1 MNPILPLLRVSR
13 RNFGAEA
20 ARIRD
25 KTRVS
30 AETQG
35 LVYDIIA
42 DVKMRGDA
50 ALLEYA
56 ERFDGV
62 KLEESELRV
71 EDSEIDDAFDS
82 VGLQLVRALRFSL
95 RRMRKVQLVLL
106 PRARRVVRSEGFSGM
121 S

>member
-56 ERFDGV
+56 KRFDGD
-62 KLEESELRV
+62 KLQESELRV
-71 EDSEIDDAFDS
+71 EDSEIDEPSNS
-82 VGLQLVRALRFSL
+82 VSPALVNAPRFPL
-95 RRMRKVQLVLL
+95 PRIRKVQL
-106 PRARRVVRSEGFSGM
+106 
-121 S
+121 